1 MRSGSPS
8 VRLFGFPRF
17 FFHSRIL
24 REAEAVFVLHTVQVG
39 EEKRRPVQPGRAE
52 TKVQIRGEFFYFS
65 RCLYFVSGGGGRSGG
80 LRAIYEGKRTKKWRR
95 K

>member
-1 MRSGSPS
+1 MRSGSPSS

-24 REAEAVFVLHTVQVG
+24 REAEAVFVLHTVQDSRWG
-39 EEKRRPVQPGRAE
+39 KRRPVQPARAE

-65 RCLYFVSGGGGRSGG
+65 RCL
-80 LRAIYEGKRTKKWRR
+80 
-95 K
+95 